1 MSSLRAELGAAQA
14 RVLELTAEGARLK
27 QQLVRMGRVQARADE
42 MASELAAAKS
52 AAAAAE
58 AQHEDRLSKV
68 CAAEADGASS
78 PAAAQAAEALPPV

>member
-1 MSSLRAELGAAQA
+1 M
-14 RVLELTAEGARLK
+14 LELTAEGARLK

-42 MASELAAAKS
+42 MASALAAAKS

-78 PAAAQAAEALPPV
+78 PAAETAEALPPV